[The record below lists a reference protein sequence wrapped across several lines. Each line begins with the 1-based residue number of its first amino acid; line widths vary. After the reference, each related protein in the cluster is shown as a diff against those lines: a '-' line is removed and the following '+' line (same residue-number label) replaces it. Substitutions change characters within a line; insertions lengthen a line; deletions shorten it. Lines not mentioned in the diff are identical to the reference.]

1 MNQADMDSDLD
12 HLRNDCAYV
21 GKGRLPGSF
30 QGHFFM
36 YQRLKAKG
44 KVVTKNTKIVETIH
58 KIAFE
63 GQGANGGGMPI
74 KGEGS
79 NKYGAFTLTGSC
91 PCLKARTKVSLPCS
105 STTCPS
111 PRKGRP
117 RKTTT
122 QGCAGL

>member
-63 GQGANGGGMPI
+63 GQGANRSGMPI
-74 KGEGS
+74 KGEVRTNMGRLPS
-79 NKYGAFTLTGSC
+79 LVVC
-91 PCLKARTKVSLPCS
+91 PCLKAKR
-105 STTCPS
+105 
-111 PRKGRP
+111 R
-117 RKTTT
+117 
-122 QGCAGL
+122 